1 MSCVAGIA
9 AHMVA
14 ETGRCHRGGCGAS
27 FVGFVRFV
35 LIHVPPRGAAKPSNS
50 SPALI
55 GLEREFVLMCWAWIE
70 FMVDV
75 AWLLLPHIHHTVLIC
90 RPSRSVAETQAEAVG
105 HLIYP
110 NWMLQLSKLFTCLT

>member
-55 GLEREFVLMCWAWIE
+55 GLEREFVVRSYVLGVSS
-70 FMVDV
+70 FMVDA
-75 AWLLLPHIHHTVLIC
+75 AWM
-90 RPSRSVAETQAEAVG
+90 PSDES
-105 HLIYP
+105 
-110 NWMLQLSKLFTCLT
+110 